1 MEVEGH
7 NAFHRAV
14 QTGYALLISWR
25 SGAGV
30 VGSSRRQ
37 VAGGKGREAGGM
49 RQGAGASVQQ
59 VRLLLAFLMWL
70 QYI

>member
-1 MEVEGH
+1 MLSVQD
-7 NAFHRAV
+7 FAV
-14 QTGYALLISWR
+14 TGCGGGVLELWEK
-25 SGAGV
+25 SG
-30 VGSSRRQ
+30 
-37 VAGGKGREAGGM
+37 KAGGM

>member
-1 MEVEGH
+1 MTEVKVH
-7 NAFHRAV
+7 DAFHRAV
-14 QTGYALLISWR
+14 QTGYALLTSWR
-25 SGAGV
+25 SGAGM
-30 VGSSRRQ
+30 VGSSR
-37 VAGGKGREAGGM
+37 GRWAVAGGM